1 VTVKKLVGNLAK
13 DAVVTTA
20 SAARHPI
27 GSAARVAGLVKG
39 SAGAGLGLMREV
51 VRGPGETEQPS
62 EGAPEQSAAPEQPA
76 VHDSSAPSEPEAS
89 DSSEPESF
97 GSAEREATEPVSFGS
112 AEPEA
117 AEPAEPV
124 SFESA
129 EPEAA
134 APEAAEPEAAA
145 FESSAPD
152 SSAPDSP
159 APEASEPS
167 VAEDPTGATTHKTPP
182 GPDIVPKPVP
192 TLDELPEPI
201 VISAQD

>member
-27 GSAARVAGLVKG
+27 GSAARVAGLVKE

-51 VRGPGETEQPS
+51 VHGAGETEQS
-62 EGAPEQSAAPEQPA
+62 FEDAPEQFTAREQSAVPE
-76 VHDSSAPSEPEAS
+76 SSAP
-89 DSSEPESF
+89 
-97 GSAEREATEPVSFGS
+97 
-112 AEPEA
+112 
-117 AEPAEPV
+117 
-124 SFESA
+124 A

-134 APEAAEPEAAA
+134 APE
-145 FESSAPD
+145 SA
-152 SSAPDSP
+152 
-159 APEASEPS
+159 ASES
-167 VAEDPTGATTHKTPP
+167 LEAESPGSEEPAGATTHKTPP